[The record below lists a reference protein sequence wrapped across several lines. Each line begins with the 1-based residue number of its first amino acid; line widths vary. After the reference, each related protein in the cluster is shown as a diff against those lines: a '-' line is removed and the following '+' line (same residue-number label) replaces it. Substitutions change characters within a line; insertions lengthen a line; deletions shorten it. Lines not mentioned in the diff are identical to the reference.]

1 MFYILCMNYKEFLKK
16 QADEHEEFRKTPQW
30 QVFRKWMLAAHNF
43 TCDFCGKKYKRVQ
56 YLHVHHKYETNYTDL
71 TPSRFMLLCQT
82 CHEFLHKKE
91 GTPKLGMYTKLRD

>member
-1 MFYILCMNYKEFLKK
+1 
-16 QADEHEEFRKTPQW
+16 
-30 QVFRKWMLAAHNF
+30 
-43 TCDFCGKKYKRVQ
+43 
-56 YLHVHHKYETNYTDL
+56 LHVHHKYETNYTDL